1 VARSIPGYSGAGYVE
16 GFEGPGNSVTVMVQS
31 AKARRAE
38 LKIRYRATE
47 GTEQHKV
54 LVNYA
59 LLPDPVH
66 GFRTWEKLI
75 DFPRAADW
83 TEIDLGPVNLKEGD
97 NYIQFFSGGHGRI
110 AVDYFKLD
118 QID

>member
-1 VARSIPGYSGAGYVE
+1 
-16 GFEGPGNSVTVMVQS
+16 MVQS

-38 LKIRYRATE
+38 LKIRYRAPE
-47 GTEQHKV
+47 GMEQHKV

-59 LLPDPVH
+59 LLADPVH
-66 GFRTWEKLI
+66 GFRTWEKLT

-83 TEIDLGPVNLKEGD
+83 TEIDLGTMNLKEGN
-97 NYIQFFSGGHGRI
+97 NYLQFYSGGHGRI
-110 AVDYFKLD
+110 AVDYFRLE